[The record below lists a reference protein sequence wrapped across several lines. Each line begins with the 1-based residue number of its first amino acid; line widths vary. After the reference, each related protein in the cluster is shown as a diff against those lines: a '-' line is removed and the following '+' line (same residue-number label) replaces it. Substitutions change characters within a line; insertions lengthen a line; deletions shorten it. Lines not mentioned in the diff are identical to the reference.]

1 MLYQQKETILA
12 NLKFK
17 DENRTCGNRKYW
29 FSYKDFLDPTDPFT
43 DFSCENQEGK
53 RKYIALIE
61 NLLERDETAKVFVEV
76 YGLEEDDSGQF
87 IYAEYF
93 DFVQQ
98 IITSCYHTNFY
109 GTRRRF
115 SLGYSRSGRFHT
127 TELHNRWKW
136 RPHPGRKSFHE
147 WLFGL
152 QLLVGLGPTVPK
164 PGI

>member
-87 IYAEYF
+87 IYADTLILFSKLSLPVITQIFMEPEDVF
-93 DFVQQ
+93 PSDIREAAGFIQQ
-98 IITSCYHTNFY
+98 SYIIAGNGGLIPVANLFMNGCSVYSC
-109 GTRRRF
+109 
-115 SLGYSRSGRFHT
+115 
-127 TELHNRWKW
+127 WW
-136 RPHPGRKSFHE
+136 D
-147 WLFGL
+147 
-152 QLLVGLGPTVPK
+152 
-164 PGI
+164 